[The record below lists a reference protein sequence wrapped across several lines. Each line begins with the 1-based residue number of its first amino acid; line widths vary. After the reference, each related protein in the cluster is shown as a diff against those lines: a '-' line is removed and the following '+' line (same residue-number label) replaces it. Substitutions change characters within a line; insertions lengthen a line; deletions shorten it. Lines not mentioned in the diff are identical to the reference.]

1 MTKLIAQ
8 VVNFGL
14 VGVGCYIVRFS
25 GDSMFGRSQDCN
37 QTRFSGEPLFVGAG
51 GLIVSAPPMKKSF
64 TGGDVPF
71 FFCEF
76 PVNNNA

>member
-1 MTKLIAQ
+1 MTKLIVQ

-14 VGVGCYIVRFS
+14 VGVRCYSYIV
-25 GDSMFGRSQDCN
+25 
-37 QTRFSGEPLFVGAG
+37 RFSGEPLFVGAG

-64 TGGDVPF
+64 TGGDAPF
-71 FFCEF
+71 FSCEF